1 MRGPRFRV
9 VPVLLALTLLLTGGF
24 VVTTRIDNVTARAQ
38 GAATPIPA
46 TGDAPAPLSE
56 SLLAATLQ
64 ELPRPPSFIRMVRI
78 VLQPGAS
85 VPVHT
90 HPGPEF
96 GVIEAG
102 TLTVETRGQ
111 AVIAQMGPDGKP
123 LPARVTPSDETFPMV
138 VDDQIVYPQSVP
150 FGFINNSREPVQL
163 LAAVILPAGSQRPPG
178 AQWVDGTPGPN
189 AFQGVTSQIL
199 GDAIANGWPT
209 GTLAVTIDRLALAPG
224 EAIPA
229 RGGPVMLSIER
240 GAFAFQLSAG
250 PSPQVSRG
258 GVLADQNATPGA
270 AYLLNPGDSVFFPG
284 GMAQVPRQQSDG
296 VLVLLRMS
304 VTGTGTAPATPP
316 AATTPTAATTAAP
329 AAPQTAT
336 AAATAPPQSAETP
349 APTAPANQTPAADQ
363 PRFAP
368 GSAATVA
375 EDGVRLRDA
384 PTTEGGVVAELE
396 QGRELT
402 ITGAPVEG
410 DGITWYP
417 VQAVDDP
424 AVAGFVTD
432 EFLVPAT

>member
-1 MRGPRFRV
+1 MRGSWLRV
-9 VPVLLALTLLLTGGF
+9 VPVLLALTLLLSGGF
-24 VVTTRIDNVTARAQ
+24 LVTAPVGNGTARAQ
-38 GAATPIPA
+38 GAATPGPG
-46 TGDAPAPLSE
+46 TGETSTPLSE

-64 ELPRPPSFIRMVRI
+64 ELPRAPSFIRMVRI

-111 AVIAQMGPDGKP
+111 AVIAQRGPDGKP
-123 LPARVTPSDETFPMV
+123 LPARVTPIDKTFPMV
-138 VDDQIVYPQSVP
+138 SGDQIVYPQSVP
-150 FGFINNSREPVQL
+150 FGFINNGRDVVQL

-189 AFQGVTSQIL
+189 AFQGVTSKIL

-209 GTLAVTIDRLALAPG
+209 GTLSVTIDRLALAPG

-250 PSPQVSRG
+250 PSPQISRG

-270 AYLLNPGDSVFFPG
+270 AYLLNPDDSVFFPG

-304 VTGTGTAPATPP
+304 VTGTRTAAAATP
-316 AATTPTAATTAAP
+316 A
-329 AAPQTAT
+329 AT
-336 AAATAPPQSAETP
+336 AAAGTTPSTATTAVPQPAETP
-349 APTAPANQTPAADQ
+349 APTAPSTQTPAADQ
-363 PRFAP
+363 PRFAA
-368 GSAATVA
+368 GSTATVS
-375 EDGVRLRDA
+375 ENGVRLRDA

-417 VQAVDDP
+417 VQATDDP

-432 EFLVPAT
+432 EFLVAP